1 MVAAGIH
8 SLHNAGSVGKA
19 GPSQATA
26 GDRHSHIRRSPAHP
40 ACWQQVRAAQRITG
54 GDHRGKD
61 DGKERGSDAG
71 SNADTDENAPTRE
84 PMPIMVAPKMLTS
97 RFNVPAVISVRGS
110 GYLASRSRGT
120 HDPKVR

>member
-1 MVAAGIH
+1 MGAAII
-8 SLHNAGSVGKA
+8 A
-19 GPSQATA
+19 
-26 GDRHSHIRRSPAHP
+26 DSPCALP
-40 ACWQQVRAAQRITG
+40 QRVTG

-61 DGKERGSDAG
+61 DGKERGRASDAG
-71 SNADTDENAPTRE
+71 SNADTDENAPTME

-120 HDPKVR
+120 HDRIAITGKRACQSRR